1 MRKLAGFMVLMA
13 FVVTGCMKSNDN
25 GTCSPQPVA
34 KELPLM
40 QKFAA
45 DSSITATQD
54 PTGILYE
61 IIDPGTGTT
70 PTATDSITINYVGRF
85 VPNGQQF
92 DVGNNVTFKL
102 SGLIEGWQIGIPKI
116 KVGGK
121 IKLIIQSSLAYGCT
135 GAGNPY
141 TDLIT
146 IPPNQP
152 LYFYVELL
160 GTKPN

>member
-1 MRKLAGFMVLMA
+1 MVLMA

-34 KELPLM
+34 KELPAM

-61 IIDPGTGTT
+61 IIDPGTGAT
-70 PTATDSITINYVGRF
+70 PALSDSITISYVGRF
-85 VPNGQQF
+85 LNGQQF
-92 DVGNNVTFKL
+92 DAGNNVTFKL

-116 KVGGK
+116 KAGGK

-135 GAGNPY
+135 GFVDPY
-141 TDLIT
+141 TGQVY
-146 IPPNQP
+146 IPANQP
-152 LYFYVELL
+152 LYFYVELQ
-160 GTKPN
+160 GIKPN